1 MSGEPLEQV
10 IDRVD
15 GVRSSPVPVGPGASW
30 EKEWFHFAIL
40 GQRADTILN
49 LSFGGDARPA
59 AAPGERV
66 ARTILL
72 VHDHEWEGG
81 IETTPERDVVIGSG
95 VRVQLGHN
103 VVRFEGG
110 RFVLSSAL
118 EGPPVSLYLTARPLT
133 RPLLVEGDRAT
144 RQSGW
149 VVIPRLVG
157 RGSVVAGRRVHR
169 LEEALIYHDH
179 NWGRWR
185 WGDDLSWEWGFGLP
199 DDPSVAWSLVF
210 SRTSDRAR
218 GLTSSLRLL
227 VWNGES
233 MIRRFDSAEIRVSPE
248 GRARSR
254 QIRRVPPPMVMLAP
268 ELTTDVP
275 DRLHV
280 EAESRDDRLGL
291 VFGIEDIVQI
301 LVPNE
306 RDMGVTVINETV
318 GRVRADGRIAGETI
332 RMEGRGHVEF
342 VRG

>member
-1 MSGEPLEQV
+1 MSEEAVEQV

-15 GVRSSPVPVGPGASW
+15 GVRSSPVPVGAGASW

-40 GQRADTILN
+40 GQREDTILN

-72 VHDHEWEGG
+72 VHDHGWFGG
-81 IETTPERDVVIGSG
+81 IESTPERDIEIGPG
-95 VRVQLGHN
+95 LRVQLGNN

-110 RFVLSSAL
+110 RFILSAAL
-118 EGPPVSLYLTARPLT
+118 EGRPASLYLMARPLT
-133 RPLLVEGDRAT
+133 RPLLVEGDRAA

-149 VVIPRLVG
+149 AVIPRLVG

-199 DDPSVAWSLVF
+199 DDPSVPWSLVF

-227 VWNGES
+227 AWNGES
-233 MIRRFDSAEIRVSPE
+233 MIRRFDSAEIRITPE
-248 GRARSR
+248 GQARSI
-254 QIRRVPPPMVMLAP
+254 QVPKVPPPMAMLAP
-268 ELTTDVP
+268 ELTTEVP
-275 DRLHV
+275 ERLHV
-280 EAESRDDRLGL
+280 EADSGDDRLAL
-291 VFGIEDIVQI
+291 DFKIEAIVQI

-306 RDMGVTVINETV
+306 RDLGVTVINETV
-318 GRVRADGRIAGETI
+318 GRVRADGRIAGETV
-332 RMEGRGHVEF
+332 RMDGRGHIEF